1 MNSLNLQVSW
11 VKPSGLVV
19 TQHYLKTKETK
30 YSFYYGGLSKSLIL
44 KNNLNINI
52 NINILEKRG
61 QVNAII
67 PNIIHSLDA
76 SHLMN
81 VVLSAKDK
89 NIKYVLPIHDCFG
102 TQPNAVDRLFDL
114 LKLEFVKLYA
124 NEELLTKFHNNIK
137 QSIKNNQG
145 YFIKKKGT
153 VPEGIPLVKGV
164 WYSKMVN
171 LNKTYNFPI
180 KP

>member
-1 MNSLNLQVSW
+1 M
-11 VKPSGLVV
+11 
-19 TQHYLKTKETK
+19 
-30 YSFYYGGLSKSLIL
+30 
-44 KNNLNINI
+44 
-52 NINILEKRG
+52 
-61 QVNAII
+61 
-67 PNIIHSLDA
+67 
-76 SHLMN
+76 
-81 VVLSAKDK
+81 
-89 NIKYVLPIHDCFG
+89 
-102 TQPNAVDRLFDL
+102 
-114 LKLEFVKLYA
+114 KLEFVKLYA